1 MKHPTF
7 DANCAVC
14 RGNAG
19 EAEVLFENDLWLIRP
34 GAGVPGWLI
43 VHAQRHVAGIAH
55 FNDTEAENFGPA
67 FRHFE
72 KLLEE
77 VTGALRIYTCA
88 MGESSPHF
96 HCHLVPRYAEMHD
109 NASGFDVFGLL
120 RASPERKAAEAE
132 ETARLQQAYRQALI
146 KAPPPVAGI
155 GAMR

>member
-7 DANCAVC
+7 DAGCAVC

-19 EAEVLFENDLWLIRP
+19 EAEVLFENELWLVRP
-34 GAGVPGWLI
+34 GAGVPGWMT
-43 VHAQRHVAGIAH
+43 VQAQRHVPGIAY
-55 FNDTEAENFGPA
+55 FNDVEVANFGPA

-72 KLLEE
+72 KLLED

-96 HCHLVPRYAEMHD
+96 HCHIVPRYEKMHD

-120 RASPERKAAEAE
+120 RASPERKAAEAA
-132 ETARLQQAYRQALI
+132 ETERLKAAYKQAL
-146 KAPPPVAGI
+146 ADSPPPL
-155 GAMR
+155 